1 MGRKATGIAS
11 DFSKEVIDAVQEA
24 INRSGMSN
32 AEVIK
37 QAGISQDYYYTRAR
51 YERPFNT
58 NDVDRIAEVI
68 GVDPYSIFDEASAKL
83 GEVEDRKRITMSKLA
98 KRLGLAA
105 YLDENKEAERD
116 ADPDAGA

>member
-1 MGRKATGIAS
+1 
-11 DFSKEVIDAVQEA
+11 
-24 INRSGMSN
+24 MSN

-58 NDVDRIAEVI
+58 NDIDRIAEVI

-83 GEVEDRKRITMSKLA
+83 GDVEDRKRITMSKLA
-98 KRLGLAA
+98 NRLGLAA